1 MKKIFLFISLL
12 GIALFSFAQKKDVV
26 VVENK
31 TTNNGDRTET
41 TIPDVKYDED
51 GNTIDIAFK
60 SDDNY
65 VATVTDE
72 NGNTECLFM
81 VNTNGAKNSY
91 HLPLL
96 VTGTYTITL
105 ESGRCTFVGDFDVEK

>member
-1 MKKIFLFISLL
+1 MKKELL
-12 GIALFSFAQKKDVV
+12 LVIMFMFAICFTNATNKEIVIITQ
-26 VVENK
+26 ENS
-31 TTNNGDRTET
+31 TGRTEG
-41 TIPDVKYDED
+41 TIPEVKYDED

-91 HLPLL
+91 HLPML

>member
-1 MKKIFLFISLL
+1 MRQTFLLLTILCSLL
-12 GIALFSFAQKKDVV
+12 FANADSNINIVI
-26 VVENK
+26 E
-31 TTNNGDRTET
+31 TDPNNTDWTEG
-41 TIPDVKYDED
+41 TIPEVKYDED

-91 HLPLL
+91 HLPML

-105 ESGRCTFVGDFDVEK
+105 ESGRCTFVGVFDVEK